1 MHTEKRTLKI
11 YIYNGFRE
19 RNCRIVVFCL
29 FAYLYFLRGES
40 LNLSIRKKT
49 DFVLEKIKQWKK
61 TWTPCDP
68 IK

>member
-29 FAYLYFLRGES
+29 FVCLFVFSEGES
-40 LNLSIRKKT
+40 LNLSIRKKQIL
-49 DFVLEKIKQWKK
+49 FLKK
-61 TWTPCDP
+61 
-68 IK
+68 

>member
-1 MHTEKRTLKI
+1 MVLEK
-11 YIYNGFRE
+11 G
-19 RNCRIVVFCL
+19 IVELWFFVCL

>member
-1 MHTEKRTLKI
+1 MVLEK
-11 YIYNGFRE
+11 G
-19 RNCRIVVFCL
+19 IVELWLFVCL